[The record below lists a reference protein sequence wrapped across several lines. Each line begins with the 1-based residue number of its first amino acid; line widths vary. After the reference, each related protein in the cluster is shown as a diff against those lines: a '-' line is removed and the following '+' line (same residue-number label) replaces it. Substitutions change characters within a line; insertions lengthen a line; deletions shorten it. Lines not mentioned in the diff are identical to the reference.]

1 MNVEATVKSTELAD
15 GIIEIALNRPERRN
29 ALTLDMLEEL
39 GRALDV
45 AVGERGARVVL
56 LTGEGPDF
64 CAGADLSVVHTPD
77 SRTVGEAGLGGSRVW
92 DRFGEVPVP
101 VIAVVR
107 GHAMTGGFHLALCCD
122 LIIAAETAIFQDT
135 HARFGLVPGSGE
147 PQRYSRRLGIALA
160 REMLYTSEPL
170 SGVRAAELGIACRAV
185 PADQLTA
192 ETMELA
198 RRIASNSARAIS
210 YIKQMLNSG
219 FGRPYG
225 EAQWD
230 DDRLNHRGR
239 LNLVPDADRDERL
252 RRFAAR
258 KVASK

>member
-1 MNVEATVKSTELAD
+1 
-15 GIIEIALNRPERRN
+15 
-29 ALTLDMLEEL
+29 
-39 GRALDV
+39 
-45 AVGERGARVVL
+45 
-56 LTGEGPDF
+56 
-64 CAGADLSVVHTPD
+64 
-77 SRTVGEAGLGGSRVW
+77 
-92 DRFGEVPVP
+92 
-101 VIAVVR
+101 
-107 GHAMTGGFHLALCCD
+107 
-122 LIIAAETAIFQDT
+122 
-135 HARFGLVPGSGE
+135 
-147 PQRYSRRLGIALA
+147 
-160 REMLYTSEPL
+160 
-170 SGVRAAELGIACRAV
+170 
-185 PADQLTA
+185 
-192 ETMELA
+192 